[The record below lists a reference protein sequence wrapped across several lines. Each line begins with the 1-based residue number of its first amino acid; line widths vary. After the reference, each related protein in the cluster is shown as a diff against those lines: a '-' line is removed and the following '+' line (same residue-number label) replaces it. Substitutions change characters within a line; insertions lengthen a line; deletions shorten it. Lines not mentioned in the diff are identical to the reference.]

1 MPVFLSREDRIIKS
15 SKKVLSSSPTYEE
28 LKLEFK
34 KLLKSYEKS
43 DKRLNKIMKL
53 GDKQQERVHVL
64 NEELNKKTF
73 ELESLNETLEL
84 MVKKEVA
91 KNRKKDKDMITIFKS
106 LLDANPNPIILYTK
120 KGIVKYAN
128 KPFLKLVNISKKKII
143 NKNFSI
149 DSITDKDSKLNI
161 LSTIDTISSLEE
173 NHFNK
178 VIIKTDKGRKIF
190 NIIKKEVV
198 LVNSEVGFMHTFN
211 DITIQEYQKL
221 KIEDYSRRLEQYI
234 LQVRKKDKE
243 IVKESKLLD
252 DKERAITVD
261 TKDKL
266 ETETSK
272 TANAISSDER
282 EVIRRSHKHKI
293 PAVDYVEEL
302 GDDLLVELDDL
313 QDLEVEMYN
322 ILIELEQK
330 HELKTLNKFAVL
342 LIKYCSTIN
351 FLTEFDDLIFGLN
364 KLADILFDVSKN
376 SDSLCEK
383 KFKKITTYLLA
394 IEQDLLN
401 WNRSIFIDKNTK
413 DIHYLDSSLLSSF
426 IQLEMIVYE
435 QDRDDEEEEDFL
447 ELF

>member
-234 LQVRKKDKE
+234 LQVRKKDIIKD
-243 IVKESKLLD
+243 KKLLD
-252 DKERAITVD
+252 SSKKSIESSIENKIDEP
-261 TKDKL
+261 
-266 ETETSK
+266 ESSK
-272 TANAISSDER
+272 TANAISNDER

-330 HELKTLNKFAVL
+330 YELKTLNKFAVL